1 MGFYYANQ
9 GSRSYWAERQFDKM
23 HKLKKEEDVVIRDLN
38 RTYNRAFNEIS
49 RELNNFYIKY
59 AQDNHLTLQMA
70 QQRLTPIELR
80 EYRESM
86 EYFKRVYKNTR
97 DENILRQMSQLS
109 ARREITRYQALLD
122 EIDKKLI
129 EVSNEVQITFEDY
142 LSGAYT
148 GAYNDSLKSLGID
161 AHTVINHRAVEEI
174 IRYPFSGAMFS
185 DRIWRNKNQLL
196 NWINDDL
203 TKGIIRGDSIQ
214 KMGKSL
220 KDRCRSTRY
229 QAERLVRTES
239 CHAYTQG
246 TLDGYTDS
254 KVVDAVEILTA
265 GDERMCPTC
274 SSKDGVVVPLDE
286 ARAGDNIPPVH
297 PNCRCCI
304 LPTIIEDTKNKRS
317 R

>member
-1 MGFYYANQ
+1 MGFYYPGQ

-23 HKLKKEEDVVIRDLN
+23 HGLKKAEDRVLQDIN
-38 RTYNRAFNEIS
+38 RAYDRAFNEIR
-49 RELNNFYIKY
+49 RELNDFDTKY
-59 AQDNHLTLQMA
+59 AQNNNLTLQMA

-86 EYFKRVYKNTR
+86 EFFKRVYENTQ

-109 ARREITRYQALLD
+109 ARREITRKQALLD

-129 EVSNEVQITFEDY
+129 EVSDNVQITLEDY
-142 LSGAYT
+142 LNGAYT
-148 GAYNDSLKSLGID
+148 GAYNDSLSSLGID
-161 AHTVINHRAVEEI
+161 AHTVINHRAVEEV

-203 TKGIIRGDSIQ
+203 TKGIIRGDSVQ
-214 KMGKSL
+214 KMGKAL
-220 KDRCRSTRY
+220 KERCGTTKY

-246 TLDGYTDS
+246 TLDGYKDS
-254 KVVDAVEILTA
+254 KVVDAVEVLTA
-265 GDERMCPTC
+265 GDERMCGVC
-274 SSKDGVVVPLDE
+274 SDNGGEVVALNETIP
-286 ARAGDNIPPVH
+286 GDNIPPFH
-297 PNCRCCI
+297 P
-304 LPTIIEDTKNKRS
+304 RS
-317 R
+317 